1 MKCHEGFDKAEALSI
16 GVCSDC
22 SIEFCEQH
30 PNHNKWRV
38 SVGLQPKVQVFK
50 PDTGEKVPFKVVSTP
65 NPTPSLVFRPQ
76 PRRAGGYTQGRMQ
89 TDHTTSAIIGKAL
102 RKMVEAAQI
111 IIKEEDLGSLRAVSK
126 RGVWAT
132 HYSPAK
138 NHVQFGE
145 GSALLH
151 YEGRSRDTVMKE
163 MIRYGWER
171 TPETGWLMIVIHEVA
186 HAVNRKVN
194 GQPMFGYSRRRR
206 VRPHGPEFQACLRAL
221 RAKYF
226 NRLISMFKGIR
237 PIESLA
243 ANKEG

>member
-1 MKCHEGFDKAEALSI
+1 MKCHEGFQKAEALST

-22 SIEFCEQH
+22 GIEFCEQH

-38 SVGLQPKVQVFK
+38 SVGLQPKAQVYK
-50 PDTGEKVPFKVVSTP
+50 PAVGEKVPFVFVSTP
-65 NPTPSLVFRPQ
+65 NPTPSPIFRPQ
-76 PRRAGGYTQGRMQ
+76 PRVGGYKQGRMQ
-89 TDHTTSAIIGKAL
+89 TDHVTSSIIGKAL

-111 IIKEEDLGSLRAVSK
+111 IIKEEELGTLRAVSK

-132 HYSPAK
+132 HYSPGK

-151 YEGRSRDTVMKE
+151 YEGRGKDTVMKE
-163 MIRYGWER
+163 MIRYGWAR
-171 TPETGWLMIVIHEVA
+171 TPESGWLMIVIHEVA

-194 GQPMFGYSRRRR
+194 GRGTIGYYGRRVS
-206 VRPHGPEFQACLRAL
+206 VRPHGPEFHSCLRAL

-226 NRLISMFKGIR
+226 DRLIGMFEGIR
-237 PIESLA
+237 MPELVA
-243 ANKEG
+243 ADKEG